1 MKSTLIPILFAGAL
15 AACAPRPEA
24 DPAAPASAP
33 APAAVQTPNDAA
45 PGTYAMDLSH
55 TSVVFRVS
63 HIGLSAY
70 TARFN
75 KVDGKLVFDPANPAA
90 QSVSATIDAASL
102 DTAYPDPKTLDFDA
116 QVGKE
121 FLDAANHPTI
131 TFVSTKVEPTG
142 PRTARVNGD
151 LTLRGV
157 TKPVVLEAV
166 FNGGYKAGGMDPSG
180 NRIGFSAKTRI
191 KRSDF
196 GITYGLPAP
205 GTTMGV
211 GDDVDV
217 IIESEFTM
225 KSAALAVGA
234 RTSAR

>member
-1 MKSTLIPILFAGAL
+1 MKLVLPPIVPASIVL
-15 AACAPRPEA
+15 AAALGACSPQPASTARTP
-24 DPAAPASAP
+24 PAATTPG
-33 APAAVQTPNDAA
+33 PAAAQTPNDAA

-55 TSVVFRVS
+55 TSVTLRVS

-75 KVDGKLVFDPANPAA
+75 QVDGKLVFDPANPSA
-90 QSVSATIDAASL
+90 QSVSAVIDAASL
-102 DTAYPDPKTLDFDA
+102 DTAYPDAKTLDFDA
-116 QVGKE
+116 KVGKE
-121 FLDAANHPTI
+121 FLDVASHPKI

-142 PRTARVNGD
+142 ARTARVTGD

-166 FNGGYKAGGMDPSG
+166 FNGGYKAGGMDPAG
-180 NRIGFSAKTRI
+180 NRIGFSARTRF
-191 KRSDF
+191 KRSDY

-211 GDDVDV
+211 GDEVEV
-217 IIESEFTM
+217 TIESEFTM
-225 KSAALAVGA
+225 K
-234 RTSAR
+234 